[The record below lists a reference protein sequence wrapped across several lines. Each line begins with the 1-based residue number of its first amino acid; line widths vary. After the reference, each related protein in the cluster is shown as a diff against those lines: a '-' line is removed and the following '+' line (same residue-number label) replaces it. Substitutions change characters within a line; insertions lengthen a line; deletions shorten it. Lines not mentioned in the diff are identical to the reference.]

1 MDWIDIAVYIVLLI
15 VIAVILFRT
24 LRFKP
29 KAEKQYGGKPL
40 SVDKDKAAGELS
52 QMLRC
57 KTVSHPD
64 EALDDAAEFEK
75 FEALLHRLYP
85 KVFEACEYE
94 KLSPRAL
101 MFRWRGKSPENSTVF
116 MAHFDVVPAEESEWE
131 KPAFEGIIENGE
143 IWGRGALDTKCT
155 LLSVL
160 HAAEMHIAEGFSP
173 QRDIYFCFGGN
184 EEIMGYG
191 APTIVDE
198 LEKRGV
204 RPAMVLDEG
213 GAIVENVFPGV
224 CAPCALVG
232 IAEKGSRNIEM
243 TALSGG
249 GHSSAPPS
257 KSPLDTLSK
266 AVCRIHDHPFS
277 FRITAAAAALFDN
290 LARHSGFLYRM
301 IFANLWL
308 FAPALNMLCK
318 KSGGELNALV
328 RTTVAFT
335 MAEGSSGANILPSS
349 SKITMNVRML
359 EGDNTQSVIA
369 RMKKLVKDSSI
380 EFTPLA
386 GVDPKETTPVN
397 TFGFEAIKQAVGETY
412 KGVITSPYL
421 MIACSDSNHYL
432 RICKNVYR
440 FSGMP
445 LSGEEREM
453 IHGKNERIPASTLSG
468 AIEFYYRLMDILQ
481 DEK

>member
-1 MDWIDIAVYIVLLI
+1 MDWIDITIYALLLILLAVLL
-15 VIAVILFRT
+15 LRT

-29 KAEKQYGGKPL
+29 KAQKEYSGQPV
-40 SVDKDKAAGELS
+40 SVDKAAAAKELS

-64 EALDDAAEFEK
+64 ETLDDPAEFDK
-75 FEALLHRLYP
+75 FEALLHSLYP
-85 KVFEACEYE
+85 QVFKSCEYE

-101 MFRWRGKSPENSTVF
+101 LFRWPGRSSEAPAVF
-116 MAHFDVVPAEESEWE
+116 MAHFDVVPADEGSWE
-131 KPAFEGIIENGE
+131 KPAFEGVIENGE

-160 HAAEMHIAEGFSP
+160 HSAEMRIAGGFTP
-173 QRDIYFCFGGN
+173 ERDIYFCFGGN

-191 APTIVDE
+191 APSIVAE
-198 LEKRGV
+198 LEKRGI

-224 CAPCALVG
+224 TAPCALVG
-232 IAEKGSRNIEM
+232 VAEKGSRNIEM
-243 TALSGG
+243 SALATG
-249 GHSSAPPS
+249 GHSSAPPA

-266 AVCRIHDHPFS
+266 AVCRIHDHPFK
-277 FRITAAAAALFDN
+277 FRITPAAAALFDN
-290 LARHSGFLYRM
+290 LARHSSFLYRM

-308 FAPALNMLCK
+308 FAPALDMLCK

-335 MAEGSSGANILPSS
+335 MAEGSDGANILPSGG
-349 SKITMNVRML
+349 KITMNVRML
-359 EGDNTQSVIA
+359 EGDDTNSVIA
-369 RMKKLVKDSSI
+369 RMKKLVKDDSV
-380 EFTPLA
+380 EFKPLA
-386 GVDPKETTPVN
+386 GVDPKETSPIDTK
-397 TFGFEAIKQAVGETY
+397 GFEAIRQAVSETY
-412 KGVITSPYL
+412 PGVLTSPYL

-453 IHGKNERIPASTLSG
+453 IHGKNERIPVDTLAH
-468 AIEFYYRLMDILQ
+468 AIEFYYRLIGILQ
-481 DEK
+481 DM